1 MDPGS
6 SRTSRVS
13 RSSVLGR
20 GRTGFQ
26 KTAFLHYSAVPA
38 FIPALS
44 IHGQKSVPPTRGHGT
59 GPLRSRARGAAA
71 TSRRVRLNFAE
82 LWRIIARAAARSSR
96 VTLIQRDEGGKGNA
110 PYFNIGARYCPV
122 KLRGF
127 FATCSGVPLATIS
140 PPLTPPSGPR
150 SRI

>member
-13 RSSVLGR
+13 RSRVAGR
-20 GRTGFQ
+20 GRTGFE

-44 IHGQKSVPPTRGHGT
+44 IHGQKSLPPTRGHGT

-71 TSRRVRLNFAE
+71 TSRRVRRSE
-82 LWRIIARAAARSSR
+82 EGRVGKECVRPGSSR
-96 VTLIQRDEGGKGNA
+96 GSTDHKKKKN
-110 PYFNIGARYCPV
+110 
-122 KLRGF
+122 
-127 FATCSGVPLATIS
+127 
-140 PPLTPPSGPR
+140 
-150 SRI
+150 